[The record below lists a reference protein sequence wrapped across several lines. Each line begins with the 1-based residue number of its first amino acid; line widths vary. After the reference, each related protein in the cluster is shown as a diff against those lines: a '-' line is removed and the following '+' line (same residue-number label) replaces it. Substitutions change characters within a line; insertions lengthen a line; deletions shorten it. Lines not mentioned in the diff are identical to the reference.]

1 MRTMNFALRLNDF
14 CFALLMVTVF
24 VITIAA
30 AVAGAADLG
39 RGGDVR
45 SAKSGQLRVALR
57 GADATELQAARAGAR
72 K

>member
-1 MRTMNFALRLNDF
+1 MKEMNVAFCRNDF

-24 VITIAA
+24 VVTIAA
-30 AVAGAADLG
+30 AVAGTADLG

-45 SAKSGQLRVALR
+45 SAKSGQLRVAMR
-57 GADATELQAARAGAR
+57 SADATELQAARAGAR